1 MCLENHPLLVD
12 EFGND
17 GDSTTILI
25 GVFMM
30 GIHLRVVDD
39 SHKKEGI
46 EAWNSLKILE
56 DKRWL
61 VDFFLVQGSPPTL
74 DSPKWDEDGES
85 QNGESRP
92 LNKPVFGVLNTAQ

>member
-46 EAWNSLKILE
+46 EA
-56 DKRWL
+56 
-61 VDFFLVQGSPPTL
+61 
-74 DSPKWDEDGES
+74 
-85 QNGESRP
+85 
-92 LNKPVFGVLNTAQ
+92 